1 MRQIEASDKQS
12 SSRRGFLNR
21 LIQGA
26 SLALMTSVFYPIYKF
41 IKPPASGEANVSQVK
56 LPFNLEDLMADENK
70 FRIFKFGREAGI
82 ILVTPEKE
90 VKAFS
95 AICTHLSCTLQYR
108 SDLSIV
114 WCACHN
120 GRFDLEGRNISGP
133 PPQPIEQYAV
143 HLNSSTGEIF
153 VSRNET

>member
-1 MRQIEASDKQS
+1 MASTDNNS
-12 SSRRGFLNR
+12 GSRRGFLNR

-26 SLALMTSVFYPIYKF
+26 SLALLTSVFYPIYKF
-41 IKPPASGEANVSQVK
+41 NKPPASGEANISQVK
-56 LPFNLEDLMADENK
+56 LPFDLKELMEDEKK

-82 ILVTPEKE
+82 ILVTREKE

-108 SDLSIV
+108 ADLSMV

-143 HLNSSTGEIF
+143 HLNSTTGEIF
-153 VSRNET
+153 VSRNES